1 MSQTADLACTYA
13 ALILDD
19 GGADVSVSFLK
30 EEEEENGREKRGKKR
45 RLPIDRRWLPLSLLS
60 PLRFHAAKCAVLPVS
75 FSTER
80 PMATVKP

>member
-30 EEEEENGREKRGKKR
+30 EEEEENGREKRGKKGGCR
-45 RLPIDRRWLPLSLLS
+45 SIVDGSLSLLS

-75 FSTER
+75 FSAER